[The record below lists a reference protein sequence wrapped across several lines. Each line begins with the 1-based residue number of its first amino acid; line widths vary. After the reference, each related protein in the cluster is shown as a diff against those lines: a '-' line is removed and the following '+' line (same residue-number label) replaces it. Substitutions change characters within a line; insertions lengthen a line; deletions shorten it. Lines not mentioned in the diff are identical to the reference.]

1 MHPNFIALVI
11 CVGLVLALF
20 SGELFRY
27 FVQKIMY
34 RKGPRKC
41 AGHACGRFGW
51 TLARE
56 DSESCHALCVKCGW
70 TSHFDRPEWQEL
82 DKR

>member
-20 SGELFRY
+20 SGELFR
-27 FVQKIMY
+27 ILC
-34 RKGPRKC
+34 RKSCIGKGLANARGMRA
-41 AGHACGRFGW
+41 AGSDGLW
-51 TLARE
+51 RE
-56 DSESCHALCVKCGW
+56 KTPSPATPYASNAGW
-70 TSHFDRPEWQEL
+70 TSHFDRQEWQEL

>member
-41 AGHACGRFGW
+41 AGMRAAGSDGLWREKTPSPATPYASNADGRAISIAKSG
-51 TLARE
+51 R
-56 DSESCHALCVKCGW
+56 S
-70 TSHFDRPEWQEL
+70 
-82 DKR
+82 